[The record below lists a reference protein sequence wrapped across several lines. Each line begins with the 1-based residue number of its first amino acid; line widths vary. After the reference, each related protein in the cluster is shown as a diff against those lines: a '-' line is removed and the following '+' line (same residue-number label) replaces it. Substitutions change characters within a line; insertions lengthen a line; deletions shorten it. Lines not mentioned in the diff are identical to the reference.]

1 MTIICFFGPD
11 GSGKTSLAE
20 RTAEH
25 LSGKGFNIKYSW
37 MRGSHT
43 LTSVISKMLSRFDYF
58 KGEDNPYYSI
68 RIPRKL
74 SRLWQSLECV
84 SVVPVI
90 VSRYLLPQ
98 LMGYTVVA
106 DRYSVDFVVWVAMT
120 TNDEEFPKG
129 FVAKCASRL
138 ADERTMMI
146 FVTARPEVLAQR
158 SDMEEELL
166 EKQIELYRSAIE
178 NNGLNVHTIETSE
191 TSIEDSFKEVM
202 SIINGGLA

>member
-25 LSGKGFNIKYSW
+25 LTGKGLNIKYSW

-43 LTSVISKMLSRFDYF
+43 LTSVISKMLSRFNYF

-90 VSRYLLPQ
+90 ISRYLLPQ
-98 LMGYTVVA
+98 LLGYTVVA

-129 FVAKCASRL
+129 FVAKCATRL
-138 ADERTMMI
+138 ADENTIMI
-146 FVTARPEVLAQR
+146 FVTARPEVLAER
-158 SDMEEELL
+158 SDMESDLL
-166 EKQIELYRSAIE
+166 EKQIELYQSAID
-178 NNGLNVHTIETSE
+178 NNKLRVHIVETSE
-191 TSIEDSFKEVM
+191 DTIEDSFEKVI
-202 SIINGGLA
+202 SIINGGSI